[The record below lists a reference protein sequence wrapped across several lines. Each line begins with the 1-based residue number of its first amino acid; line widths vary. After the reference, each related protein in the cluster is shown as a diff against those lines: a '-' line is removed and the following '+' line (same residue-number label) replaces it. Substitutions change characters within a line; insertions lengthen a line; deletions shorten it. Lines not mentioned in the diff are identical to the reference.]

1 MGSTTPGYNVRHD
14 RIFSASIDVVKSG
27 KEVNVFY
34 M

>member
-1 MGSTTPGYNVRHD
+1 MGSTTSDYNVRQD

-27 KEVNVFY
+27 KEDNVFY